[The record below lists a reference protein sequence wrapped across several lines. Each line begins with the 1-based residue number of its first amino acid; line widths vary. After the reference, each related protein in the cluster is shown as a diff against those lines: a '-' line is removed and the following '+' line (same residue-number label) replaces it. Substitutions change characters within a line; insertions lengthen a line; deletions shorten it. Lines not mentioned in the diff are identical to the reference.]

1 MGKRSRKRGAT
12 IAPPQPPAAEPV
24 RARATAP
31 TSHRARMDEAP
42 KAPWS
47 PFPLTEVVIL
57 LALVLLAVGFVSSG
71 NRRGVLIGVGLV
83 LASLAGGE
91 LAMREHFSGYRSHT
105 TLIAGLTGF
114 LAGALLVALGV
125 PKGVVLLAAVA
136 VGVAA
141 FPFLRRAFKR
151 RSGGLGFRA

>member
-1 MGKRSRKRGAT
+1 MVAV
-12 IAPPQPPAAEPV
+12 PADGGGHPV
-24 RARATAP
+24 GARAA
-31 TSHRARMDEAP
+31 
-42 KAPWS
+42 
-47 PFPLTEVVIL
+47 
-57 LALVLLAVGFVSSG
+57 
-71 NRRGVLIGVGLV
+71 RRGLRVERQPARRPDRRRAGPGV
-83 LASLAGGE
+83 LAGGE